1 MPDEPKTETPEPTD
15 AEWYDRFGDCI
26 STALDMTAAQRW
38 RAQGGQC
45 EEGELIHPSA
55 RTRDIVDSAAAK
67 LHAKDFAPAHE
78 VLASQ
83 ALVLDEIFNQFA
95 GMAAKDP
102 ESFKVP
108 MAIALKAQS
117 QCRWTLKALLAVN
130 AASGQPQNL
139 SGQTIENGKSTV

>member
-1 MPDEPKTETPEPTD
+1 MPDEPKTETAD
-15 AEWYDRFGDCI
+15 AQWYDQFGDCV
-26 STALDMTAAQRW
+26 STALDVTAARRW
-38 RAQGGQC
+38 LAQGGQC
-45 EEGELIHPSA
+45 EDGELIPRSL
-55 RTRDIVDSAAAK
+55 RTRDVVGSAAAK
-67 LHAKDFAPAHE
+67 LHAKDFAPVHE

-102 ESFKVP
+102 EFFKMS

-130 AASGQPQNL
+130 ASGQPQNL
-139 SGQTIENGKSTV
+139 SGQTIENEKSPA

>member
-1 MPDEPKTETPEPTD
+1 MQGRDMPDEPKTETSEPTD
-15 AEWYDRFGDCI
+15 AEWYDRFGDCV
-26 STALDMTAAQRW
+26 STALDTTAAQRW
-38 RAQGGQC
+38 RAQGGEC
-45 EEGELIHPSA
+45 EEGKLIHPSV
-55 RTRDIVDSAAAK
+55 RTRDIVDTAAEK

-102 ESFKVP
+102 EFFKVS

-117 QCRWTLKALLAVN
+117 QC
-130 AASGQPQNL
+130 
-139 SGQTIENGKSTV
+139 